1 MMLYLKVGS
10 KMIHIVKEYEKQLIA
25 VGTKL
30 YPGDVLL
37 NASGA
42 TNFIY
47 ELSGHTLT
55 ESEKDT
61 FHGFKKFK
69 DKFEYLDSLG
79 VNVSFVKAD
88 WKCQ

>member
-1 MMLYLKVGS
+1 
-10 KMIHIVKEYEKQLIA
+10 MIHIVKEYEKQLIA
-25 VGTKL
+25 AGTKL

-55 ESEKDT
+55 ELEKDT